1 MKSTLAILDHIP
13 SAFLSISHRDI
24 KDLFDT
30 PTLIHLKG
38 EKRPALFISIL
49 LHGNEFSGL
58 QIMQEILK
66 KYQTTDGYKLPR
78 EIWLFVGNVDAAQ
91 MGVRL
96 RDGQTDFNRA
106 WPGTPDPDSN
116 TAILIREVMDRI
128 TQEELFAS
136 IDLHNNTGQNPPY
149 GCISAVNEKN
159 KYLCSFF
166 NHIAMVF
173 QSPKGVSTMAFD
185 DICPAIT
192 LECSTPGNE
201 PAKRRAFELID
212 DLMHMDHFPTKPLP
226 THDLQLVKNS
236 ATLKIN
242 ANVTFCFE
250 DEDYSD
256 TLGYDL
262 ILVKNFDHHNFT
274 RLEKGE
280 VFAHTTVNKPLI
292 AISPDGKDITD
303 EIIQN
308 ENGEISLKKAYM
320 PAMISMDKKIVLQD
334 CLCYLLEDY

>member
-1 MKSTLAILDHIP
+1 MKSNLTILEHIP
-13 SAFLSISHRDI
+13 SAFLSISHREI

-38 EKRPALFISIL
+38 EKHPALFISVL

-78 EIWLFVGNVDAAQ
+78 DIWLFVGNVDAAQ

-106 WPGTPDPDSN
+106 WPGTPEAQSD
-116 TAILIREVMDRI
+116 TAILIQEVMDII
-128 TQEELFAS
+128 TQDELFAS

-149 GCISAVNEKN
+149 GCISVVNEKN
-159 KYLCSFF
+159 KYLASFF
-166 NHIAMVF
+166 NHFAMVF

-192 LECSTPGNE
+192 LECSTPGNV
-201 PAKRRAFELID
+201 PAVKRAFELID
-212 DLMHMDHFPTKPLP
+212 DLMHMDHFPEKPLP
-226 THDLQLVKNS
+226 AHDLQLVKNS
-236 ATLKIN
+236 ATIKIN
-242 ANVTFCFE
+242 TDVTFCFE
-250 DEDYSD
+250 DDEYSD

-262 ILVKNFDHHNFT
+262 KLVKNFDHHNFT
-274 RLEKGE
+274 PLEKNE
-280 VFAHTTVNKPLI
+280 IFAYSKVAKPFLV
-292 AISPDGKDITD
+292 ISPDGQDITE

-308 ENGEISLKKAYM
+308 NDGKISLKQALM

>member
-1 MKSTLAILDHIP
+1 MSNLTILDHIP
-13 SAFLSISHRDI
+13 SAFLSISHREI
-24 KDLFDT
+24 KELFDT

-38 EKRPALFISIL
+38 EKNPALFISIL
-49 LHGNEFSGL
+49 LHGNEYSGL

-78 EIWLFVGNVDAAQ
+78 GIWLFIGNVDAAQ

-96 RDGQTDFNRA
+96 RDGQIDFNRA
-106 WPGTPDPDSN
+106 WPGTPEPNSD
-116 TAILIREVMDRI
+116 TAILIQEVMDRI
-128 TQEELFAS
+128 TQDELFAS

-149 GCISAVNEKN
+149 GCISVVNEKN
-159 KYLCSFF
+159 KYLSSFF

-192 LECSTPGNE
+192 LECSTPGNV
-201 PAKRRAFELID
+201 PAIKRAFELID
-212 DLMHMDHFPTKPLP
+212 DLMHMDHFPEKPLP
-226 THDLQLVKNS
+226 AHDLQLVKNS
-236 ATLKIN
+236 ATIKIN
-242 ANVTFCFE
+242 ADVTFCFE
-250 DEDYSD
+250 DEEYSD
-256 TLGYDL
+256 TFGYDL
-262 ILVKNFDHHNFT
+262 TLVKNFDHHNFT
-274 RLEKGE
+274 RLEKNE
-280 VFAHTTVNKPLI
+280 IFAYSKVAKPFLVL
-292 AISPDGKDITD
+292 SPDDQDITE

-308 ENGEISLKKAYM
+308 DNGKISLKKALM

>member
-1 MKSTLAILDHIP
+1 MKSNLTILDHIP
-13 SAFLSISHRDI
+13 SAFLSISHREI

-38 EKRPALFISIL
+38 EKQPAMFISIL

-66 KYQTTDGYKLPR
+66 KYQTTDGYRLPR
-78 EIWLFVGNVDAAQ
+78 DIWLFVGNVDAAQ

-106 WPGTPDPDSN
+106 WPGTPEPDSD
-116 TAILIREVMDRI
+116 TAILIQDVMNKI
-128 TQEELFAS
+128 TQEELFTA

-149 GCISAVNEKN
+149 GCISVVNEKN
-159 KYLCSFF
+159 KYLSSYF
-166 NHIAMVF
+166 NHFAMVF

-185 DICPAIT
+185 ELCPAIT

-201 PAKRRAFELID
+201 PAKKRAFALID
-212 DLMHMDHFPTKPLP
+212 DLMHMDHFPEKPLP
-226 THDLQLVKNS
+226 VHDLQLVKNS

-242 ANVTFCFE
+242 DNITFCFE
-250 DEDYSD
+250 DDEYSD
-256 TLGYDL
+256 SLGYDL

-274 RLEKGE
+274 MLEKGE
-280 VFAHTTVNKPLI
+280 VFAYSKVDKPFLVT
-292 AISPDGKDITD
+292 SPDDQDIT
-303 EIIQN
+303 ELIIQN
-308 ENGEISLKKAYM
+308 DNGKLSLKNALM

>member
-1 MKSTLAILDHIP
+1 MKSNLKILDHIP
-13 SAFLSISHRDI
+13 SAFLSITHREI

-38 EKRPALFISIL
+38 EKQPALFISIL

-66 KYQTTDGYKLPR
+66 KYQTIDGYKLPR
-78 EIWLFVGNVDAAQ
+78 DIWLFVGNVDAAQ

-96 RDGQTDFNRA
+96 RDGQIDFNRA
-106 WPGTPDPDSN
+106 WPGTPEADSD
-116 TAILIREVMDRI
+116 TAILIQEVMDRI
-128 TQEELFAS
+128 TQEELFAA

-159 KYLCSFF
+159 KYLSSYF

-192 LECSTPGNE
+192 LECSTPGNV
-201 PAKRRAFELID
+201 PAIKRAFELID
-212 DLMHMDHFPTKPLP
+212 DLMHMDHFPEKPLP
-226 THDLQLVKNS
+226 AHDLQLVKNS
-236 ATLKIN
+236 ATIKIN
-242 ANVTFCFE
+242 TDVTFCFE
-250 DEDYSD
+250 DEGYSN
-256 TLGYDL
+256 TQGYDL
-262 ILVKNFDHHNFT
+262 ILVRNFDHHNFT
-274 RLEKGE
+274 MLEKNE
-280 VFAHTTVNKPLI
+280 IFAYSKVAKPFLV
-292 AISPDGKDITD
+292 ISPTGNDITG

-308 ENGEISLKKAYM
+308 DKGKISLKNALM